1 MESTATSLTASL
13 LPAPRRKPSFARAAA
28 ALIGAILLFTACVAL
43 ALVLVV
49 PGLTTVG
56 LLAYAFGC
64 RHGVDA
70 DHIAA
75 IDNVTRRLVASGRRA
90 TTVGVFFSLGHCT
103 VVLVLCAA
111 VVASAGAI
119 SGAQLERFAR
129 AGAAIGPWVAAA
141 VLVAIGALNLVA
153 ARDLRGV
160 RKREAVGHAHG
171 VASLVGRCCP
181 ALVAAVDE
189 PWKVTLI
196 GLLFGLGLDT
206 ATEIA
211 LLTLTALAQP
221 GVPPW
226 GALVLP
232 LLFAAGM
239 ALVDSL
245 NGLLMVW
252 AYEWAAENGPMHRLY
267 FSYFLTVASAVLALA
282 IGAVEASASSP
293 PCSQKRAAAAGLGRD
308 GDEPPR
314 GRRPRDRGR
323 LPRRDRRGGRPRRA
337 ACRRRRCASR
347 SGASWAASSATI
359 WRRRVHS
366 EVEIYSGFQRQSMF
380 ETHRR
385 AASLRDL
392 HAGRYIFDTSSIA
405 VAGGGGGR
413 VRRLLRLHRRPSPW
427 WAFSASMKS
436 DSR

>member
-1 MESTATSLTASL
+1 MDSTTTSLTESL
-13 LPAPRRKPSFARAAA
+13 LPASQRKPSFARAAA

-141 VLVAIGALNLVA
+141 VLVAIGVLNLVA
-153 ARDLRGV
+153 ARDLHAAW
-160 RKREAVGHAHG
+160 RKREAVGHAHE

-245 NGLLMVW
+245 NGLLMLW

-282 IGAVEASASSP
+282 IGAVEALG
-293 PCSQKRAAAAGLGRD
+293 QLAALQPKAG
-308 GDEPPR
+308 
-314 GRRPRDRGR
+314 
-323 LPRRDRRGGRPRRA
+323 RGGGFWGAMVWTNDHLEVVGLATVGAFLAAIVAAVVLAPRCVPTQTEVREQERA
-337 ACRRRRCASR
+337 KLDRQLGDYLKR
-347 SGASWAASSATI
+347 GEYI
-359 WRRRVHS
+359 VRVQ
-366 EVEIYSGFQRQSMF
+366 I
-380 ETHRR
+380 
-385 AASLRDL
+385 
-392 HAGRYIFDTSSIA
+392 
-405 VAGGGGGR
+405 
-413 VRRLLRLHRRPSPW
+413 
-427 WAFSASMKS
+427 
-436 DSR
+436 